1 MPLARSL
8 VRGRSNEP
16 TSCLTVDAAAKVTS
30 HVLRVVRLNT
40 LFIYEPEKS
49 AVVFRRTKKVVRQY
63 LKEICMKKLLRR
75 GKQREKLEFENEESL
90 ET

>member
-1 MPLARSL
+1 M
-8 VRGRSNEP
+8 
-16 TSCLTVDAAAKVTS
+16 
-30 HVLRVVRLNT
+30 NT

-49 AVVFRRTKKVVRQY
+49 AVVFRRTKKIVRQY

-90 ET
+90 ETIWIVSWPFIKKDGSLSVVEFGGGFFTRSVISMS